1 MAWKRCRTPLQPSAF
16 VRIGGVVSQPVGP
29 EAQDGLQATL
39 DRLGL
44 GEFYD
49 QLSANR
55 VGASQIGELT
65 EADLR
70 ELGLTLEQRR
80 RFLRARMAPIGL
92 APGVQHGAAEM
103 GERRQLTSLFCDLV
117 ASTPLAFRLDPE
129 DLRDVIQGFQ
139 DICAGVITRG
149 SGYVTQYLGDG
160 VLAHFGYPRAREDD
174 AQSAARAALEI
185 VAKVGQMRAPDGEP
199 LSARVGIA
207 TGLVAVFGEFTD
219 SAPSLEQSIV
229 GDTLNLAARLQ
240 AVAGPGQIIISKATR
255 RLCGAMFEYEEKGD
269 IVLKGFPTPL
279 TIYRLLSEGSA
290 ESRFD
295 ARTISDLNPFVG
307 REQELNALFSRWSAA
322 RVGSGQIV
330 HVSGEPGIGKSR
342 LALALIERLR
352 GESLSI
358 VKWNCAAHLSNR
370 ALHPIVRDI
379 ETRAGISRSRP
390 AEARRVAIETL
401 VAASPTL
408 SHTDAEFFHDLL
420 GIETETHPELD
431 AASRARHTYGLL
443 TRWLAGIAHQAPVLI
458 LVEDAHWAD
467 AATLDFLAVF
477 AERIARLPVLLLI
490 THRPEFTPPWTD
502 AKHAETLVLD
512 ALDGAAGAQLLAA
525 VVRGR
530 GLPPFMAK
538 MILEKA
544 SGVPLFVEELARTV
558 LDAVP
563 DFRHTPDSL
572 NGLTIP
578 ATLQDSLMARLDQ
591 LGRAKELAQI
601 GSVIGRE
608 FTAAMVLAV
617 APDHPDIEGALR
629 RLCDSGLAQEY
640 RENSAV
646 AIIFHH
652 ALIQDAAYE
661 SLLKTRRRDL
671 HRAVAEAML
680 ADEPA
685 FAGAEPEV
693 IARHCSKGG
702 LPEPAVSHWLAAGQH
717 ALARAANAPA
727 VTYLRS
733 GLEQLVLLP
742 ARSDHARTEL
752 QIHMALAPA
761 TSAIY
766 GWAAREVETA
776 CRRAIELA
784 TAVGDGE
791 ALCGAT
797 WGLWT
802 NYYIRGEM
810 EPALETARAVEAMAA
825 QTGSAFLALAAAHAL
840 TYTHYSRGEY
850 REALAAGEAGMARF
864 DRESDLQAL
873 RAFQLSPSLALPTL
887 LANVYWFLGDETQ
900 AYATLSRAH
909 SMAEAMK
916 HPPALVHCLCV
927 SSYFL
932 VFSRKWERLRPIV
945 DRAIQISV
953 GEGFSFWEQME
964 RIVQAFLEAERG
976 DRDGA
981 IRRAIE
987 NIRGFKATGASI
999 VMSQFEPQL
1008 GELLIESG
1016 DEAQAVQRLS
1026 ATIVDAER
1034 RVERTYLPEL
1044 YRVRAIARGKLGDRE
1059 TAIEDAR
1066 TALAIAAAQS
1076 ATPLI
1081 RGAEATLRALLG
1093 SARPM
1098 LSNGS
1103 AERFW
1108 PEGAKHE

>member
-1 MAWKRCRTPLQPSAF
+1 MA
-16 VRIGGVVSQPVGP
+16 VSQPVGP
-29 EAQDGLQATL
+29 NLLDGLQTTL

-44 GEFYD
+44 GEFYGL
-49 QLSANR
+49 LSANR
-55 VGASQIGELT
+55 VSVDQIAELT

-70 ELGLTLEQRR
+70 ELGLTPEQRR
-80 RFLRARMAPIGL
+80 RFLRAPIAPVGI
-92 APGVQHGAAEM
+92 APAGQGPNRLLGAAER
-103 GERRQLTSLFCDLV
+103 GERRHLTALFCDLV

-129 DLRDVIQGFQ
+129 DFRDVIQAFH
-139 DICAGVITRG
+139 DICGGVITRG
-149 SGYVTQYLGDG
+149 SGYVAQYLGDG

-185 VAKVGQMRAPDGEP
+185 VANVGQMRAPDGEA

-207 TGLVAVFGEFTD
+207 TGLVAVEFAD
-219 SAPSLEQSIV
+219 SAPALEQSIV
-229 GDTLNLAARLQ
+229 GETLNLAARLQ
-240 AVAGPGQIIISKATR
+240 AAAGPGEIIISKATR

-269 IVLKGFPTPL
+269 ILLKGFPTPV
-279 TIYRLLSEGSA
+279 TIYRLLSEGSV

-295 ARTISDLNPFVG
+295 ARTISGLNPFVG

-352 GESLSI
+352 GESLRI

-370 ALHPIVRDI
+370 ALHPIVRHI
-379 ETRAGISRSRP
+379 ETRAGILRSHS

-408 SHTDAEFFHDLL
+408 SHEDAEFLHDLL
-420 GIETETHPELD
+420 GIETKMHPELD
-431 AASRARHTYGLL
+431 AASRARRIYGVL
-443 TRWLAGIAHQAPVLI
+443 TRWMVGIARQAPVLI

-467 AATLDFLAVF
+467 AATLDFLVVL
-477 AERIARLPVLLLI
+477 AERIAQLPVLLLI
-490 THRPEFTPPWTD
+490 THRPEFTPPWAD
-502 AKHAETLVLD
+502 VKNAETVVLH
-512 ALDGAAGAQLLAA
+512 ALDSAAGEQLFAA
-525 VVRGR
+525 VVSDRV
-530 GLPPFMAK
+530 LPPTLVQT
-538 MILEKA
+538 ILEKA
-544 SGVPLFVEELARTV
+544 GGVPLFVEELARTV
-558 LDAVP
+558 LDSVLG
-563 DFRHTPDSL
+563 FEHTPDSL
-572 NGLTIP
+572 DGLTIP

-591 LGRAKELAQI
+591 LGKAKELAQI

-608 FTAAMVLAV
+608 FTAAMVRAV
-617 APDHPDIEGALR
+617 APNHPDIECGLQ
-629 RLCDSGLAQEY
+629 RLCDSGLAQEF
-640 RENSAV
+640 RENNAV
-646 AIIFHH
+646 GIIFHH

-661 SLLKTRRRDL
+661 SLLRTRRRDL
-671 HRAVAEAML
+671 HGAVAEAML
-680 ADEPA
+680 AKEPA

-702 LPEPAVSHWLAAGQH
+702 LAEPAVSHWLAAGQH

-742 ARSDHARTEL
+742 GNSDHSRTEL

-802 NYYIRGEM
+802 NYFIRGEM

-825 QTGSAFLALAAAHAL
+825 QTGSTFLALAAAHAL

-850 REALAAGEAGMARF
+850 HQALAAGEAGMARF
-864 DRESDLQAL
+864 DPESDLQAL

-887 LANVYWFLGDETQ
+887 LANVYWFLGDEAQ
-900 AYATLSRAH
+900 AYATLARAH
-909 SMAEAMK
+909 AMAEDMK

-932 VFSRKWERLRPIV
+932 VFAGEWEQLGTIV

-953 GEGFSFWEQME
+953 EEGFRFWEQME
-964 RIVQAFLEAERG
+964 RIVLAFLEAERG

-987 NIRGFKATGASI
+987 NIGRFKATGASI
-999 VMSQFEPQL
+999 VISQFEPRL
-1008 GELLIESG
+1008 AELLIESG
-1016 DEAQAVQRLS
+1016 DVAEAVRRLS
-1026 ATIVDAER
+1026 ETIVDAER

-1044 YRVRAIARGKLGDRE
+1044 YRVRAVARNKLGDHE
-1059 TAIEDAR
+1059 NAVQDAR
-1066 TALAIAAAQS
+1066 TAVAIAVAQR

-1081 RGAEATLRALLG
+1081 RSAEATLRELREG
-1093 SARPM
+1093 PQVDV
-1098 LSNGS
+1098 SNGS
-1103 AERFW
+1103 AERFR
-1108 PEGAKHE
+1108 PEGAKHEGV